1 MAITPLSDGGYVETT
16 SETFLSLHVQKY
28 DAAGNPVGARH
39 SYYPV
44 GGGGVYA
51 LPNGGYVVTYTWA
64 VGGHGPSTS
73 GMNVFD
79 STSTA
84 TGGSDFPQASIS
96 SVTVSTDAFA
106 VAGFLPAFSFPESD
120 ALFAIYDLSGTA
132 LTGFVIDNQP
142 TISVLSNGDFNVRWT
157 DDGGAVHTF
166 VIDPQNPP
174 SLSRPETPI
183 VTVLDNVGP
192 IQGPI
197 GTFTDDT
204 TPTLRI
210 AVKEVGAIEIGMGA
224 GVWYAI
230 TAADVS
236 RGYKDIEL
244 SLLPGVYSHNLRVRF
259 QDADGLLS
267 DWTGAG
273 FTVNTV
279 SPVFVGNDTPG
290 QLLTGGS
297 GNDIFYAGRNSVVM
311 TGGSGADT
319 FIVQQL
325 PWNAGRITDFVLGTD
340 RLDLSSLF
348 ATSGYSG
355 FDPVADGYLRFQSNG
370 QGGTRVYFDP
380 DGPAPGNPWPFL
392 ITTLEGVSPVGLTA
406 SLLFHPS
413 TTPSQTWM
421 TLVADDTRDQILI
434 GGAGAD
440 YFYTGQ
446 NSVVMTGG
454 GGPDTFVFR
463 YVPWNNTGHITDFAL
478 NGDKLDFSSLL
489 SAVGYPSDPV
499 AAGYV
504 RFQSDGAGGT
514 RVLFD
519 VDGPGGNALPF
530 LITTLDHVSPNGL
543 TAAQIFGG
551 IALPP
556 PSTPPTSGQTLTGN
570 DTRGQV
576 LTGGSGDDTFYAGR
590 NAVVMTGD
598 GGDDRYVFQYLPW
611 NGGHI
616 TDFASGSDVL
626 DLRPLF
632 SASGYAGTNP
642 IGDGYLRFDSD
653 GAGGTKVMFDPDGA
667 QTGNRWAFTIV
678 TLDHVQASGV
688 HTGDWLYA

>member
-1 MAITPLSDGGYVETT
+1 MS
-16 SETFLSLHVQKY
+16 
-28 DAAGNPVGARH
+28 
-39 SYYPV
+39 
-44 GGGGVYA
+44 
-51 LPNGGYVVTYTWA
+51 
-64 VGGHGPSTS
+64 
-73 GMNVFD
+73 
-79 STSTA
+79 
-84 TGGSDFPQASIS
+84 
-96 SVTVSTDAFA
+96 
-106 VAGFLPAFSFPESD
+106 
-120 ALFAIYDLSGTA
+120 
-132 LTGFVIDNQP
+132 
-142 TISVLSNGDFNVRWT
+142 WT
-157 DDGGAVHTF
+157 DDGGGVHTL

-183 VTVLDNVGP
+183 VTALDNVGP

-197 GTFTDDT
+197 ATFTDDT

-224 GVWYAI
+224 GVWYSI

-244 SLLPGVYSHNLRVRF
+244 SLPAGVYSHSLQVRF

-279 SPVFVGNDTPG
+279 SPIFVGNDAPG
-290 QLLTGGS
+290 QLLTGNS

-311 TGGSGADT
+311 TGGNGADT
-319 FIVQQL
+319 YIFQQL
-325 PWNAGRITDFVLGTD
+325 PWNAGRITDFALGTD
-340 RLDLSSLF
+340 RLDLSVLF
-348 ATSGYSG
+348 SASGYAG
-355 FDPVADGYLRFQSNG
+355 FDPVADGYLSFRSDG
-370 QGGTRVYFDP
+370 HGGTRVYFDP
-380 DGPAPGNPWPFL
+380 DGPAPGNRWPFL

-406 SLLFHPS
+406 SSLFYPS
-413 TTPSQTWM
+413 AVPSPWI

-434 GGAGAD
+434 GGPGAD
-440 YFYTGQ
+440 YFYTGL
-446 NSVVMTGG
+446 NSVIMTGG

-478 NGDKLDFSSLL
+478 SADKLDVSSLL

-499 AAGYV
+499 ADGYI

-519 VDGPGGNALPF
+519 ADGPSGNALPF

-543 TAAQIFGG
+543 TAAQVFGG

-556 PSTPPTSGQTLTGN
+556 PQPPPPTSGQTLTGN

-576 LTGGSGDDTFYAGR
+576 LTGGSGNDIFNAGH
-590 NAVVMTGD
+590 NSVVMSGD
-598 GGDDRYVFQYLPW
+598 GGADHYIFQYLPW

-616 TDFASGSDVL
+616 TDFVSGSDVI

-632 SASGYAGTNP
+632 QASGYKGTNP
-642 IGDGYLRFDSD
+642 IADGYLRFESD
-653 GAGGTKVMFDPDGA
+653 GAGGTKVMFDPDGPA
-667 QTGNRWAFTIV
+667 TGNRWAFLIV
-678 TLDHVQASGV
+678 TLDHVQPSGIN
-688 HTGDWLYA
+688 TSDWLYV